1 MGRDRAGPRVD
12 DGGAG
17 ADAPDGG
24 DRWEAGDAYERYVG
38 RWSRRL
44 AVPFLDGLGV
54 ADGLDWLDVG
64 CGTGALTEAIIDTRA
79 PASIVGVEPSAGFL
93 ETAAERL
100 GGRAELLQGSA
111 DALPLADSS
120 VDVVVF
126 GLVLNFVPD
135 AQSAIAEA
143 VRVVR
148 PGGVIAATVWDY
160 GDGMQFLRIFWD
172 VAAELDR
179 AAAAHDEAV
188 RFPLCDPETLRQ
200 EFAAAGL
207 TGVAVRAVEIPTV
220 FADVDDYWRPF
231 LGGQGPAP
239 GYVAGLEPAARERLR
254 DHLIG
259 HLPIRD
265 DGTIALTARAWAV
278 AADGGW

>member
-1 MGRDRAGPRVD
+1 
-12 DGGAG
+12 
-17 ADAPDGG
+17 
-24 DRWEAGDAYERYVG
+24 
-38 RWSRRL
+38 L

-64 CGTGALTEAIIDTRA
+64 CGTGALTGAILDTRA

-126 GLVLNFVPD
+126 GLVLNFVQD

-148 PGGVIAATVWDY
+148 PGGAIAATVWDY
-160 GDGMQFLRIFWD
+160 AVGMQFLRIFWD

-179 AAAAHDEAV
+179 AAAALDEAV

-207 TGVAVRAVEIPTV
+207 TGVTVRGVEIPTV

-259 HLPIRD
+259 HLPIGD
-265 DGTIALTARAWAV
+265 GGTIPLTARAWAV
-278 AADGGW
+278 TAHGGW